1 MADDTHPNIDVG
13 ITLTDSH
20 QRSFPL
26 SITISETLDHKG
38 FGDKFVAS
46 ILLPNDYS
54 SPYKDSIIH
63 KVPTILSIEIRLFK
77 HTDPSYIHID
87 LFYSTYYKKQNLLND
102 SERLVFKSI
111 GKILFCATFQ
121 YIHYR
126 YPVFNQSPERTIVSL
141 DAHSQ
146 IGIPFSSL
154 YNVCSFYGIHLTDY
168 LKTYGI
174 DIGPLSPDPS
184 HEELKAHN
192 RILLEFIQS
201 RYPHQLSEKDTI
213 ITLIRKNNHKAL
225 YVSLTN
231 LLCKI
236 ISNHMLVKYYE
247 RYGFEVYG
255 DNPDQTVIQMK
266 TTLQTILERCH
277 RNQSGYKIKQI
288 KRDTVKQELSNCKFE
303 SNSCEKAKQEVNNI
317 KCKEIICTF

>member
-1 MADDTHPNIDVG
+1 MSSHPAIDIG
-13 ITLTDSH
+13 LTLTDSH
-20 QRSFPL
+20 QHTFPL
-26 SITISETLDHKG
+26 SITITETLDHKWI
-38 FGDKFVAS
+38 GDKFVAS
-46 ILLPNDYS
+46 ILLPKEYS
-54 SPYKDSIIH
+54 SPYKDSITH
-63 KVPTILSIEIRLFK
+63 KVPTILSIEMRLFK

-87 LFYSTYYKKQNLLND
+87 LFYSTYYKTQHLND
-102 SERLVFKSI
+102 SERLVFKSL

-126 YPVFNQSPERTIVSL
+126 YPEFNHTPERTVVSL

-154 YNVCSFYGIHLTDY
+154 YNVCAFYGIQLTDY
-168 LKTYGI
+168 LKTYDI
-174 DIGPLSPDPS
+174 DISPLSPNPS
-184 HEELKAHN
+184 NEELKEHN

-266 TTLQTILERCH
+266 TTLHRILERCSSIPNH
-277 RNQSGYKIKQI
+277 SGYKQPNRYQHYLYKQLKKTSFI
-288 KRDTVKQELSNCKFE
+288 
-303 SNSCEKAKQEVNNI
+303 
-317 KCKEIICTF
+317 